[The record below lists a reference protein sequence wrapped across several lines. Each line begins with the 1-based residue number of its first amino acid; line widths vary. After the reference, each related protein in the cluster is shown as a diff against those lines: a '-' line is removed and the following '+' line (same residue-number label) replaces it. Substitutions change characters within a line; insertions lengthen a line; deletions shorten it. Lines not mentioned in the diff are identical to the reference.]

1 MAAREEGVLLSPRSH
16 KWRRVLEL
24 SLIAV
29 FCAAYLG
36 TLLAANRYGMAV
48 YTGLL
53 LWFLYA
59 ALLSLVI
66 HGSRY
71 LMKKHGFPAEHNLL
85 LSTFITIIAALVLTA
100 GLFWVSLRLVGTPL
114 GHPNAEKRPS
124 PGYHDSSRYTY
135 TVYHDPLPLTA
146 EELIGE
152 IPGADYSCYRKTG
165 TSLLVTEYI
174 FRQEQ
179 TYGAGSTA
187 APELYCSVYQ
197 VNLSCL
203 YAPVKDSFFK
213 ELETFNRNTSLIGQ
227 PRQSWVPTDAAPWG
241 ADEVYQFHRGDTAN
255 GVYLLCYPN
264 RIVRLRFDPWY
275 DTAPTQE
282 QMALVGERLGFG
294 SLT

>member
-1 MAAREEGVLLSPRSH
+1 M
-16 KWRRVLEL
+16 
-24 SLIAV
+24 
-29 FCAAYLG
+29 
-36 TLLAANRYGMAV
+36 
-48 YTGLL
+48 
-53 LWFLYA
+53 
-59 ALLSLVI
+59 
-66 HGSRY
+66 
-71 LMKKHGFPAEHNLL
+71 
-85 LSTFITIIAALVLTA
+85 
-100 GLFWVSLRLVGTPL
+100 
-114 GHPNAEKRPS
+114 
-124 PGYHDSSRYTY
+124 
-135 TVYHDPLPLTA
+135 
-146 EELIGE
+146 GE

-227 PRQSWVPTDAAPWG
+227 PRRSWVPTDAAPWG
-241 ADEVYQFHRGDTAN
+241 ADEVYQFHSGDTAN

-264 RIVRLRFDPWY
+264 RIVRLRFDPWC

>member
-1 MAAREEGVLLSPRSH
+1 MIFDGFRCRADRLLPLEQTGGGGRREEGVLLSPRSH

-53 LWFLYA
+53 LWILYA

-124 PGYHDSSRYTY
+124 P
-135 TVYHDPLPLTA
+135 A
-146 EELIGE
+146 IM
-152 IPGADYSCYRKTG
+152 
-165 TSLLVTEYI
+165 
-174 FRQEQ
+174 
-179 TYGAGSTA
+179 TA
-187 APELYCSVYQ
+187 A
-197 VNLSCL
+197 
-203 YAPVKDSFFK
+203 A
-213 ELETFNRNTSLIGQ
+213 T
-227 PRQSWVPTDAAPWG
+227 PTP
-241 ADEVYQFHRGDTAN
+241 
-255 GVYLLCYPN
+255 CIMIPC
-264 RIVRLRFDPWY
+264 P
-275 DTAPTQE
+275 
-282 QMALVGERLGFG
+282 
-294 SLT
+294 

>member
-1 MAAREEGVLLSPRSH
+1 MTAAATPTPCIMIPAPDGGGADWRNPRRGLFLLSENRH
-16 KWRRVLEL
+16 
-24 SLIAV
+24 
-29 FCAAYLG
+29 
-36 TLLAANRYGMAV
+36 LLAGNGV
-48 YTGLL
+48 YL
-53 LWFLYA
+53 
-59 ALLSLVI
+59 
-66 HGSRY
+66 
-71 LMKKHGFPAEHNLL
+71 PA
-85 LSTFITIIAALVLTA
+85 
-100 GLFWVSLRLVGTPL
+100 G
-114 GHPNAEKRPS
+114 
-124 PGYHDSSRYTY
+124 
-135 TVYHDPLPLTA
+135 
-146 EELIGE
+146 
-152 IPGADYSCYRKTG
+152 
-165 TSLLVTEYI
+165 
-174 FRQEQ
+174 Q

-241 ADEVYQFHRGDTAN
+241 ADEVYQFHSGDTAN